1 MICACTLRASTPKC
15 RLRSDRKRAVSGIVP
30 EPITRLGE
38 SADVASVAH
47 VSTSTG
53 FVVISRMA
61 SGARAITCGTISRR
75 IAAFRPSSCNRVS
88 PGR

>member
-1 MICACTLRASTPKC
+1 MSR
-15 RLRSDRKRAVSGIVP
+15 IVP
-30 EPITRLGE
+30 EPITRLGD

-61 SGARAITCGTISRR
+61 SGARDHLLNDLTKNLGVSTQQLQIVSRR
-75 IAAFRPSSCNRVS
+75 AADWHRP
-88 PGR
+88 